1 MKKIKIVFIGGL
13 TNGAI
18 VCDYLR
24 KNKFVELALII
35 TYPDDALYPRAIR
48 FEDTDNTIKAH
59 QANAFYDKIKAVEPD
74 YIFVA
79 GWSELLSENLINL
92 PTNGVVGFHP
102 SKLPFDRGRSV
113 LAWQIEEGY
122 TETAL
127 TMFFYSTHPDGG
139 DIIAQEKIRIEKN
152 DYISDVLDKVDKAT
166 LNLMTAYFPLLRK
179 GELIPTK
186 QNLSEGSFRR
196 LRNETDSMIHWDT
209 NSCCIFNKIR
219 AISHPYPGAIAFIN
233 NEKYKIWRSE
243 VVDEFP
249 CAGNQLTSGQQ
260 VAMLYDDSLIIKTR
274 DSFLRITEYEKI

>member
-1 MKKIKIVFIGGL
+1 MKKNKIVFIGGL

-18 VCDYLR
+18 VCNYLR
-24 KNKFVELALII
+24 KNKFVELALIV
-35 TYPDDALYPRAIR
+35 TYPDDALCPRAIR
-48 FEDTDNTIKAH
+48 FENTDNTIKTH
-59 QANAFYDKIKAVEPD
+59 QANVFYQKIKAVEPD

-79 GWSELLSENLINL
+79 GWSELLSEDLVNL
-92 PTNGVVGFHP
+92 PIKGVVGFHP

-127 TMFFYSTHPDGG
+127 TMFFYSAYPDGG

-166 LNLMTAYFPLLRK
+166 LNVMTAYFPLLRK

-186 QNLSEGSFRR
+186 QSLSEGSFRR

-209 NSCCIFNKIR
+209 NSCCIYNKIR
-219 AISHPYPGAIAFIN
+219 ALSHPYPGAIAFIN

-243 VVDEFP
+243 IVDKFP
-249 CAGNQLTSGQQ
+249 YGENQLTSGQQ
-260 VAMLYDDSLIIKTR
+260 VAMLYDDSLIMKTR